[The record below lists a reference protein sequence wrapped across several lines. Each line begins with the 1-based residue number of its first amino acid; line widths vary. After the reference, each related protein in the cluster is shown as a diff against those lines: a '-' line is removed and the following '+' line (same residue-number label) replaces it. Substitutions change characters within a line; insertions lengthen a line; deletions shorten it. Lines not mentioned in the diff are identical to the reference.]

1 MFVSDLP
8 IPIYNAF
15 YGLPD
20 QVSYCMPCL
29 VLLGTLPIFSKWCH
43 ISFEREMKSWMIY
56 CAKVF
61 PILLWYEQWLTGPH
75 FGWLSSPYVLA
86 RKTTMSK
93 TNSEK
98 RRMNKI
104 ETLLTLARLLT
115 CYVHR
120 WKLITFL
127 GSAIALCFWKDHY
140 HTKTLYEGFTAGLWK
155 HDDREQNGSMIFWIF
170 VQGFS

>member
-1 MFVSDLP
+1 MPHFIWKGNEVMNDL
-8 IPIYNAF
+8 
-15 YGLPD
+15 
-20 QVSYCMPCL
+20 
-29 VLLGTLPIFSKWCH
+29 
-43 ISFEREMKSWMIY
+43 Y

-115 CYVHR
+115 CLLCTQMEINY
-120 WKLITFL
+120 LGTFL

-155 HDDREQNGSMIFWIF
+155 HDDREQNGSRIFWIFF